1 MLNSAYTVPAEEL
14 RREQVMS
21 LYRLNR
27 LNPFVSYLGPPPSL
41 LNLRMER

>member
-21 LYRLNR
+21 LYRLKR
-27 LNPFVSYLGPPPSL
+27 LNPFASYLDPSSL
-41 LNLRMER
+41 LNLRMDR